1 MDDSK
6 KSKTAEPKTETPPE
20 TPSAHQAPAAKEPV
34 FSLER
39 LRRDCLKLFGVST
52 STFDGAALGREG
64 EFSVKEIREIIQMWQ
79 GTRVFP
85 AAKKEGD

>member
-6 KSKTAEPKTETPPE
+6 KSRTAELKTET
-20 TPSAHQAPAAKEPV
+20 AHQNPAASQAPAVKEPV
-34 FSLER
+34 FPLER

-64 EFSVKEIREIIQMWQ
+64 EFSVKEIRGIIQMWQ